1 MVSRVSVLASAVGA
15 ALVGLV
21 SAAPWSPAAADVL
34 VTVDKSTQ
42 KMTVEVDGRVRYQWP
57 VSTGQRGYDTPSGS
71 FKAFR
76 MEADHFSKEWDDAPM
91 PHSIFFTYEGHAIHG
106 SYAKTIGQPA
116 SHGCVRLAPE
126 NAATLFAL
134 VKEQG
139 VLKTKVVLTGETPA
153 GGGAP
158 AVAKRSKPRYDAG
171 DTYGSYDDDQASVE
185 RQYRDTYRD
194 TYAQPRRVPRMP
206 PADTY
211 YNGGAGDGYAR
222 NDYGYYGG
230 RGVYDNGYGYRNGSS
245 GGRGLYQPN
254 YAPRPRYDRGWS
266 ADWD

>member
-1 MVSRVSVLASAVGA
+1 MVPRVTLFASAVAA
-15 ALVGLV
+15 ALLSVL
-21 SAAPWSPAAADVL
+21 PAAFAAVL
-34 VTVDKSTQ
+34 VTVDKSAQ
-42 KMTVEVDGRVRYQWP
+42 RMTVEVDGNVRYQWP

-71 FKAFR
+71 YKAFR

-126 NAATLFAL
+126 NAATLYQL

-139 VLKTKVVLTGETPA
+139 VLNTKVVLTGETPD

-158 AVAKRSKPRYDAG
+158 TVAKRRPRYD
-171 DTYGSYDDDQASVE
+171 DTYGSSEEPTYAE
-185 RQYRDTYRD
+185 RDYRDPYRD
-194 TYAQPRRVPRMP
+194 YRDPYAQPRRAPRLP
-206 PADTY
+206 PANTY
-211 YNGGAGDGYAR
+211 SNGGYNDGYAR
-222 NDYGYYGG
+222 DDSGYYGG
-230 RGVYDNGYGYRNGSS
+230 RGVYDNGSS
-245 GGRGLYQPN
+245 GGYGRGVYQPY

-266 ADWD
+266 AGWD